1 MKLNY
6 KKTILVGFAFFVIQ
20 AFWQAYDAIVPLIL
34 TNHYGLAQGWSGF
47 IMSFDNILALF
58 MLPLFGALSDKVCSR
73 WGKRTPFVLIGTVFA
88 VLAFIGLIFVD
99 APQLD
104 RVENGTVEMNYESAD
119 QLRANVDELDVYL
132 DTKNSDELE
141 KIYKEEADALA
152 KLYASDKIPDL
163 YDAADSFR
171 TATYSLVK
179 QAKLAS
185 DRELENFATAQL
197 DLVDD
202 LFKDIEDSTYS
213 ITENNVGSLVGFV
226 AVLLIVLISMAVF
239 RSPAVALMPDVTVK
253 PLRSKG
259 NAIINL
265 MGTAGGIIV
274 LVFGIVFATKQIYM
288 SYLGYVLA
296 VCAVMVVGLI
306 VYLLTVKENQ
316 WVKEMEEDTARYG
329 IVDEPAED
337 VGDKRRLSR
346 GELLSLFL
354 ILASVALWYI
364 GYNSITSKYSVY
376 ATRELGFDYNITL
389 IVAQAAAVI
398 SYIPIGIISSKIGRK
413 KAILAGIIM
422 LTAAFVIGHFITP
435 LTPEFVMFPIFSLAG
450 IGWATINVNSF
461 PMAVELAKGS
471 DVGKYTGYYYT
482 ASMAAQVV
490 APIFSGWLYELINMR
505 SVFFI
510 FGAVFVALS
519 FVTMLFVRH
528 GDSKPERAGALESLG
543 GADD

>member
-119 QLRANVDELDVYL
+119 QLKANVDELDVYL

-226 AVLLIVLISMAVF
+226 AVLLLVLISMAVF

-528 GDSKPERAGALESLG
+528 GDSKPERAGTLESLG
-543 GADD
+543 GVDD